1 MKGTTLEN
9 IQQREK
15 EIERGKNE
23 NSRDRNL
30 FLRKPEGGFLSSATK
45 PRKDAR
51 GFLWVEEEK
60 RKERTVYEEE
70 EGRKEGREGCAAVA
84 SYEAVFIPA

>member
-1 MKGTTLEN
+1 M
-9 IQQREK
+9 
-15 EIERGKNE
+15 
-23 NSRDRNL
+23 
-30 FLRKPEGGFLSSATK
+30 
-45 PRKDAR
+45 
-51 GFLWVEEEK
+51 EEEK